1 MQVRNTS
8 KFPQLPQQL
17 GIAARPP
24 FVGVPSR
31 WRGSTLQVPGLWP
44 FGVGSTTPTVGVP
57 MGRHLYTGD
66 LVCFDPVSW
75 YTRTSLISTPS
86 VFVLGEPGMGK
97 STAIRRMVL
106 GLAARGTT
114 PLILGDLKP
123 DYAQLVKALGGQVI
137 KVGPGQDRINPLDVG
152 PWTDVIA
159 KVDARTADTVRAGV
173 IERRVNMV
181 SALISLVRGS
191 SPTADETTVLS
202 TAMRLLATDEV
213 GQPVLSDVL
222 KLIQSAPEEL
232 RQVTLAH
239 GDDDRYRKDTEPL
252 QRTLI
257 ALLGGVL
264 GDTFDGQTTTQLDLN
279 TPAICIDISGIDASD
294 QRRTAAMLLS
304 TWSYGF
310 AMLDAANLL
319 ADAGAAPKRN
329 WMTVLDEM
337 WRVLRAGSGLI
348 DKVDSLTRLNRQ
360 LGTGVAYVT
369 HNLADLETMPDE
381 SDRAKARGFADRSA
395 VMLIAASTDAELDNV
410 SRIRRL
416 SGREREEILRW
427 TAPESWSG
435 DGALATGR
443 GNMLLKVGSRPG
455 IPVHLTPTKLEL
467 ELGNTDFRWDMT
479 QQGRRR

>member
-1 MQVRNTS
+1 LEVRNAS
-8 KFPQLPQQL
+8 AWPQLPQAV
-17 GIAARPP
+17 GISSRPP
-24 FVGVPSR
+24 FTAVPSR
-31 WRGSTLQVPGLWP
+31 WVGTTLQVPGLWP

-66 LVCFDPVSW
+66 LVCFDPISW
-75 YTRTSLISTPS
+75 YTRTSLIATPS
-86 VFVLGEPGMGK
+86 CFVLGEPGMGK

-137 KVGPGQDRINPLDVG
+137 RVGPGQDRINPLDVG
-152 PWTDVIA
+152 PWIDVIA
-159 KVDARTADTVRAGV
+159 KVDARTADQVRAGV

-181 SALISLVRGS
+181 SALITLVRTTP
-191 SPTADETTVLS
+191 PTADEITVLS
-202 TAMRLLATDEV
+202 MALRLLAVEET

-222 KLIQSAPEEL
+222 KVIQSAPEEL

-239 GDDDRYRKDTEPL
+239 GDDERYHRDTEPL
-252 QRTLI
+252 QRSLI

-264 GDTFDGQTTTQLDLN
+264 GDTFDGQTTTPIDLD

-310 AMLDAANLL
+310 AVLDAANLL
-319 ADAGAAPKRN
+319 ADVGAAPKRTFF
-329 WMTVLDEM
+329 TVLDEM
-337 WRVLRAGSGLI
+337 WRVLRAGAGLI

-360 LGTGVAYVT
+360 MATGVAYAV
-369 HNLADLETMPDE
+369 HGLNDLLSMPDE
-381 SDRAKARGFADRSA
+381 ADRAKAKGFADRSA

-410 SRIRRL
+410 DRVRRL

-435 DGALATGR
+435 EGALAAGR

-467 ELGNTDFRWDMT
+467 QLGNTDFRWDMA
-479 QQGRRR
+479 QGRRRR

>member
-1 MQVRNTS
+1 MEVRNVS
-8 KFPQLPQQL
+8 AWPQLSQAA
-17 GIAARPP
+17 GIRSRPP
-24 FVGVPSR
+24 FAVAPSR
-31 WRGSTLQVPGLWP
+31 WVGTTLQVPGLWP

-159 KVDARTADTVRAGV
+159 KVDARTADQVRAGV

-181 SALISLVRGS
+181 SALITLVRTTP
-191 SPTADETTVLS
+191 PTADETTVLS
-202 TAMRLLATDEV
+202 TAMRLLAVEET

-222 KLIQSAPEEL
+222 KLIQSAPEPL

-239 GDDDRYRKDTEPL
+239 GDDDRYRSDTEPL
-252 QRTLI
+252 QRSLI

-264 GDTFDGQTTTQLDLN
+264 GDTFDGQTTTALDLD

-310 AMLDAANLL
+310 AVLDAANLL

-360 LGTGVAYVT
+360 MGTGVAYVT

-381 SDRAKARGFADRSA
+381 ADRAKARGFADRSA

-467 ELGNTDFRWDMT
+467 QLGNTDFRWDMT
-479 QQGRRR
+479 QGRRR